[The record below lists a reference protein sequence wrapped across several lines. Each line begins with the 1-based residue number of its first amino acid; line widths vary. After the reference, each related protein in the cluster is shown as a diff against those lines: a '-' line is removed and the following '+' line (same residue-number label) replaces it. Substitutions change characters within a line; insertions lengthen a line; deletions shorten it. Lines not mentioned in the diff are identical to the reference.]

1 MLRPDAPPAAS
12 SDNTQEEFMK
22 RHHVWPAAL
31 ALAASLQA
39 GQAQQA
45 PDTIL
50 YNGKVLTVKAMTIH
64 EDVEVSPE
72 VKKAIPALSE
82 LAGQIGDRSVRHR
95 GTIGGSIAHGFLT
108 LSMLSAMAYD
118 ALPEVEGRTMG
129 MNYGFDKIR
138 FLSPVPAGSKVRA
151 HFVISQVEKK
161 SPQQVVVR
169 YAVSVE
175 IEGKP
180 KPALAAEW
188 LTVAFFG

>member
-1 MLRPDAPPAAS
+1 MTATPFNAARPKTSLAEIEASVGKEVGVSRWIVIDQARIDAFGKLTE
-12 SDNTQEEFMK
+12 D
-22 RHHVWPAAL
+22 
-31 ALAASLQA
+31 
-39 GQAQQA
+39 
-45 PDTIL
+45 L
-50 YNGKVLTVKAMTIH
+50 YFIH
-64 EDVEVSPE
+64 MDPE
-72 VKKAIPALSE
+72 RAKKETPF
-82 LAGQIGDRSVRHR
+82 
-95 GTIGGSIAHGFLT
+95 GGAIAHGFLT

-118 ALPEVEGRTMG
+118 ALPEVAGRTMG

-138 FLSPVPAGSKVRA
+138 FLSPVPAGSRVRG
-151 HFVISQVEKK
+151 HFVISAVEKK